1 MRGETSDGQISDF
14 RQVMRLEPFHPLSAD
29 HMVVG
34 DFSTPLEMTGRR
46 VPQCYSL
53 LPGEG
58 ACVTFYTLES
68 LERGGMVVGDF
79 STSLEMTV
87 RHVP

>member
-1 MRGETSDGQISDF
+1 MVNEGGVLWKYGVTSKAMEKQ
-14 RQVMRLEPFHPLSAD
+14 RQFCLIF
-29 HMVVG
+29 G
-34 DFSTPLEMTGRR
+34 
-46 VPQCYSL
+46 VPQGSAQL

-68 LERGGMVVGDF
+68 LERGCMVAGDF

>member
-1 MRGETSDGQISDF
+1 MVNEGGVLWKYGVTSKAMEEQCQF
-14 RQVMRLEPFHPLSAD
+14 FLSL
-29 HMVVG
+29 G
-34 DFSTPLEMTGRR
+34 
-46 VPQCYSL
+46 VPQGSAQL
-53 LPGEG
+53 LPEEG

-79 STSLEMTV
+79 RAPLEMTG